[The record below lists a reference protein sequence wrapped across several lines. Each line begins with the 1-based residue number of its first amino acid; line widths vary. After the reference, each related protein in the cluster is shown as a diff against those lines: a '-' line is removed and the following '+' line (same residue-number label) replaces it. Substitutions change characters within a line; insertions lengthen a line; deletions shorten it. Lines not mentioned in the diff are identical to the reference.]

1 MRPILRCSLLAGI
14 SLIPLLLYLFHP
26 HFSFFSGCITLI
38 VVFASIFT
46 LYYYQLYK
54 PFIKKSEDYLNNILP
69 ILFKALDSEIREI
82 RPQCNNIRINVMRVR
97 IRILKPWKKYL
108 KIDYWYGDYG
118 YSELEQIYDLDI
130 GCCGVALYENSQVF
144 YDSILQHETLLH
156 MTPTQRKITEH
167 VKSTL
172 STPIYSPMDNFEHK
186 PIAILNLDST
196 DSIDITGF
204 NDTAIQE
211 IAANFTTLI
220 GPQLM

>member
-1 MRPILRCSLLAGI
+1 MHPILRCSLIAGI
-14 SLIPLLLYLFHP
+14 SLIPLLLYLFQP
-26 HFSFFSGCITLI
+26 HFSFLTSCILI
-38 VVFASIFT
+38 IIVFILIFT

-54 PFIKKSEDYLNNILP
+54 PFFKKNEDYLNNILH
-69 ILFKALDSEIREI
+69 ILFKALESEIEEI
-82 RPQCNNIRINVMRVR
+82 RPECSNIRINVMRVR
-97 IRILKPWKKYL
+97 RKILKPWKRFL
-108 KIDYWYGDYG
+108 KIDYYYGDYDH
-118 YSELEQIYDLDI
+118 SELEQIYGLDI
-130 GCCGVALYENSQVF
+130 GSCGVALYENSQIF
-144 YDSILQHETLLH
+144 YDSILQHETLRH

-186 PIAILNLDST
+186 PIAILNLDSI

-220 GPQLM
+220 GTQLM